1 MPPSLHEPL
10 PGFYGPILARFALP
24 WHERL
29 VARWLVRLVGFPGV
43 ARLLF
48 AWHARRARR
57 ALAGGAHGQ

>member
-1 MPPSLHEPL
+1 MKPSVHEPL
-10 PGFYGPILARFALP
+10 PAFYRPILARFALP
-24 WHERL
+24 WHERWL
-29 VARWLVRLVGFPGV
+29 ARLLVRLVGVPGV